1 MEFEDLLSK
10 VDELNKSLEFAK
22 KEYKR
27 AKSEKV
33 KIKRKILDYEKA
45 RIAINKYAKI
55 SQKETKKQIEYLVT
69 LAIRSIFDREFTFKL
84 DFKEKAN
91 KVYAVPIV
99 IDGKDEF
106 TNLKEDLGGSMVDII
121 SLAFKIVLWS
131 MEVPRKRPLFI
142 IDEPFRFT
150 GRLVKKAGYM
160 LKYLSKELGFQVV
173 MVSHDEEL
181 IDICDRVWG
190 VIHNGKYSVVK
201 LLKGG
206 KIVWG
211 ESVKR
216 VIKRR

>member
-10 VDELNKSLEFAK
+10 VDDLTKSLEFAK

-27 AKSEKV
+27 AKSEKI
-33 KIKRKILDYEKA
+33 KIKQKILDFEKS
-45 RIAINKYAKI
+45 RIAINKYAKK

-84 DFKEKAN
+84 DFQEKAN
-91 KVYAVPIV
+91 KVYAIPIV

-160 LKYLSKELGFQVV
+160 LKYLSKELGFQVI
-173 MVSHDEEL
+173 MVSHDDEL

-190 VIHNGKYSVVK
+190 VIHNGKHSVVK

-211 ESVKR
+211 KSIKR
-216 VIKRR
+216 IIKRR

>member
-10 VDELNKSLEFAK
+10 VDDLTKSLEFAK

-27 AKSEKV
+27 AKSEKI
-33 KIKRKILDYEKA
+33 KIKQKILDYEKA

-55 SQKETKKQIEYLVT
+55 SQKQTKKQIEYLVT

-84 DFKEKAN
+84 DFQEKAN
-91 KVYAVPIV
+91 KVYAIPIV
-99 IDGKDEF
+99 IDGKHEF

-131 MEVPRKRPLFI
+131 MEIPRKRPLFI

-190 VIHNGKYSVVK
+190 VIHNGKYSIVK

-211 ESVKR
+211 KSIKR

>member
-84 DFKEKAN
+84 DFQEKAN

-99 IDGKDEF
+99 IDGKHEF

-131 MEVPRKRPLFI
+131 MEIPRKRPLFI

-160 LKYLSKELGFQVV
+160 LKYLSKELGFQVI
-173 MVSHDEEL
+173 MVSHDDEL

>member
-10 VDELNKSLEFAK
+10 VDDLTKSLEFAK

-27 AKSEKV
+27 AKSERV

-84 DFKEKAN
+84 DFQEKAN

-99 IDGKDEF
+99 IDGKHEF

-131 MEVPRKRPLFI
+131 MEIPRKRPLFI

-190 VIHNGKYSVVK
+190 VIHNGKYSIVK

-211 ESVKR
+211 KSIKR